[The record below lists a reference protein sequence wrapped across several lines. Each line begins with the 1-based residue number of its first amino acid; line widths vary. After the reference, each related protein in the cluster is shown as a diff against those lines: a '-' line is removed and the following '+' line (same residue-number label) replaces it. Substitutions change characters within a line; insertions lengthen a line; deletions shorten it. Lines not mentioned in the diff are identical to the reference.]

1 MTPYTEDLLVQQTTA
16 NYLTNNLGWDSVYAY
31 NDEILGGDGTLGRR
45 SEKEIILTRYLNQ
58 ALRKL
63 NPDLPDEVYESG
75 IRQISEVSSAQTLLA
90 TNQEKYDLLKNGVKV
105 RYRNEKNKEKQTIL
119 KIFDF
124 DIPENNHFL
133 CVRELWVRG
142 EIYRKRPDIMGFV
155 NGIPL
160 LFIEC
165 KYMHRDLEVAYR
177 KNFADYKDT
186 VPHIFHFNA
195 VIMLANGEKAKIG
208 SLTSKYEHFHEWKRL
223 NEQDPGVVDMETL
236 LKGVCDK
243 KNFMDLFENF
253 ILFDDSLGPTVKIL
267 GKNHQFLGVNQA
279 IEAVNDRKKR
289 EGKLGVFWHTQGSGK
304 SYSMVFFTRKI
315 HRKLGGNFT
324 FLICTDRDDLDGQIY
339 KTFAGCKL
347 VNHDKDPCR
356 ASDGKHLAQL
366 LTEHKSHIFTLVQKF
381 NQDVDPDV
389 GYTSRDDIIVITDE
403 AHRTQY
409 GTLALNMRNALPNA
423 SFIGFT
429 GTPLFKDD
437 EITKRVFGDYVSTY
451 DFQRAVEDGATV
463 PLYYDARGEK
473 LGISTTDLN
482 DRILK
487 KIEEISKSD
496 EADFDDINVQQRI
509 ENELKRDYHIITA
522 EKRLRQVAHDLVE
535 HYSTGWESGK
545 AMLVCIDKVT
555 CVRMHKLLKK
565 CWQNRIDLLTSEA
578 KHTTDDQ
585 EELFRKRQIAW
596 MEETEM
602 VVVISEEQNEV
613 EKFRK
618 WGLEEEIKEH
628 RRLIREGFTLE
639 DGKRI
644 DLESAFKK
652 PEHPFRIA
660 IVCAM
665 WLTGFDVPSLSTLY
679 LDKPLKA
686 HTLMQAIARAN
697 RVAEGKNNGLVVDY
711 CGILKNLRKAL
722 ATFAGTGDGGRG
734 GKGGENNPTRPE
746 EELLAD
752 LVEAIGFVKSFLA
765 TGNAPLDNIIAKT
778 GFERNAAIVAAK
790 EVANRN
796 DQTRKRFEVMCREVF
811 KKFKA
816 CITINGVNDHRQEFD
831 AINIIY
837 KSLQDDR
844 QQADITYIIRE
855 LHKVVDGAIDIQP
868 DPDQEPGKIYDISKI
883 DFYRL
888 NQEFSKS
895 KSKHTSVQM
904 LKDVIDKK
912 VERLLSQNPL
922 RTDFQK
928 HYEEIIDEYNNEK
941 DRVTIEETWN
951 RLLKFIQDL
960 DDESHRA
967 IREELDEESLAIYD
981 LLRKEKLTS
990 GEIKRIKKVSV
1001 ELLKTLKAEK
1011 LKIDH
1016 WREKESTRDSVLVSI
1031 RNYLYSE
1038 DTGLPVESYTD
1049 EEVEKKAEV
1058 VYEHVYRVYPEIP
1071 SPYYGHEQYE
1081 L

>member
-1 MTPYTEDLLVQQTTA
+1 
-16 NYLTNNLGWDSVYAY
+16 
-31 NDEILGGDGTLGRR
+31 
-45 SEKEIILTRYLNQ
+45 
-58 ALRKL
+58 
-63 NPDLPDEVYESG
+63 
-75 IRQISEVSSAQTLLA
+75 
-90 TNQEKYDLLKNGVKV
+90 
-105 RYRNEKNKEKQTIL
+105 
-119 KIFDF
+119 
-124 DIPENNHFL
+124 
-133 CVRELWVRG
+133 
-142 EIYRKRPDIMGFV
+142 
-155 NGIPL
+155 
-160 LFIEC
+160 
-165 KYMHRDLEVAYR
+165 
-177 KNFADYKDT
+177 
-186 VPHIFHFNA
+186 
-195 VIMLANGEKAKIG
+195 
-208 SLTSKYEHFHEWKRL
+208 
-223 NEQDPGVVDMETL
+223 
-236 LKGVCDK
+236 
-243 KNFMDLFENF
+243 
-253 ILFDDSLGPTVKIL
+253 
-267 GKNHQFLGVNQA
+267 
-279 IEAVNDRKKR
+279 
-289 EGKLGVFWHTQGSGK
+289 
-304 SYSMVFFTRKI
+304 
-315 HRKLGGNFT
+315 
-324 FLICTDRDDLDGQIY
+324 
-339 KTFAGCKL
+339 
-347 VNHDKDPCR
+347 
-356 ASDGKHLAQL
+356 
-366 LTEHKSHIFTLVQKF
+366 
-381 NQDVDPDV
+381 
-389 GYTSRDDIIVITDE
+389 
-403 AHRTQY
+403 
-409 GTLALNMRNALPNA
+409 MRNALPNA

-482 DRILK
+482 DQILK

-496 EADFDDINVQQRI
+496 EPDFDDINVQQRI

-565 CWQNRIDLLTSEA
+565 CWQNRIDLLRSEV
-578 KHTTDDQ
+578 KHAADEQ

-596 MEETEM
+596 MEETEI

-628 RRLIREGFTLE
+628 RQLIREGFALE

-722 ATFAGTGDGGRG
+722 ATFAGTGDNGRG
-734 GKGGENNPTRPE
+734 GDGGENDPTRPE

-765 TGNAPLDNIIAKT
+765 AGNASLDHIITKT

-790 EVANRN
+790 EVANKN

-816 CITINGVNDHRQEFD
+816 CITIDGVNDHRQEYD

-855 LHKVVDGAIDIQP
+855 LHKVVDDAIDIQP
-868 DPDQEPGKIYDISKI
+868 DPKQEPGKIYDISKI

-888 NQEFSKS
+888 NQEFAKS
-895 KSKHTSVQM
+895 TSKHTTVQM
-904 LKDVIDKK
+904 LKDVIEKK
-912 VERLLSQNPL
+912 VEWLLSQNPL

-981 LLRKEKLTS
+981 LLRKEKLTP

-1011 LKIDH
+1011 LRIDH

-1049 EEVEKKAEV
+1049 EEVEKKAEI